1 MSAIYLVQCHSV
13 AAQPHLLTTC
23 SISQCH
29 TGWCCFASLKVCGVA
44 ALPWSAWAHVFTPM
58 TQHDTLLPGGCLGTL
73 VCMSDATWTYRH
85 ACFCNC
91 LFLECHVATRTY
103 TLETTVYQ
111 NYYVTVFTPV
121 HIPAIL
127 GHTCLHP
134 AVPQHLHM
142 VVQPCLFAYLLWYNT
157 ASETLD
163 SPGQTH
169 PCHVPF
175 LPCGHT
181 YSHPCH
187 LIMLPHGSTG
197 SCYLK
202 AGVCPSTTPSSP
214 PDSPDTSVHMPACLL
229 SQPG

>member
-1 MSAIYLVQCHSV
+1 MSAIYQVQCHSV

-91 LFLECHVATRTY
+91 LSLECHVATRTY

-111 NYYVTVFTPV
+111 NYYDSF
-121 HIPAIL
+121 
-127 GHTCLHP
+127 HTC
-134 AVPQHLHM
+134 
-142 VVQPCLFAYLLWYNT
+142 
-157 ASETLD
+157 
-163 SPGQTH
+163 
-169 PCHVPF
+169 
-175 LPCGHT
+175 
-181 YSHPCH
+181 SHPCH
-187 LIMLPHGSTG
+187 FGPHLSAPRCAPAPPHGGTTMP
-197 SCYLK
+197 
-202 AGVCPSTTPSSP
+202 VCI
-214 PDSPDTSVHMPACLL
+214 PAVVQHCK
-229 SQPG
+229 